1 MKNLFKTSILGK
13 VEQSRAETTLINP
26 TPIFSEVIILLYCKA
41 VLAGKIKDSSVWRYP
56 KNENTKTR
64 EKAQY
69 RKEKYVETKTMMSL

>member
-26 TPIFSEVIILLYCKA
+26 TPIFFDVIILLYCKA
-41 VLAGKIKDSSVWRYP
+41 AKRRARLAES
-56 KNENTKTR
+56 KNENTKTS

-69 RKEKYVETKTMMSL
+69 IEGKRKYRNKNYMMSL